1 MKKII
6 LLFITLLTQSFMALI
21 CINDLQKLIVGVPV
35 ADLRSEA
42 NHVPNGLK
50 GPALSKD
57 IGGQNSQVL
66 FGEKLLLNKSSLQK
80 LSTENLSERE
90 LASIWLNVYAL
101 DQEVLTAGNKWIGC
115 PGYVQANQVVGV
127 QNFPQY
133 NIVLQDLWT
142 EVYPEKN
149 VLATPVFSLACGTML
164 EAKKL
169 NDSWWQVY
177 FCGEAFGFIKATSMI
192 YELSVQVKESEKEI
206 RDKIVE
212 MAKKFVGSP
221 YVWGGRTP
229 ILEETKRP
237 DENINDQITG
247 IDCSDFINIV
257 FKSVGLQI
265 PKNTSSQFYGIS
277 KLIEHG
283 KDLRAGDLIFFTKK
297 NDISRMCHVM
307 LYIGKDTNG
316 NGEIIESTGLGISS
330 VQQAKDAKIDLKR
343 LGVRIIKLL
352 DYIKVDVDQIESG
365 KTVYKKRGYFVLM
378 GSYLNS
384 KEDIQK
390 LRDKTISIV

>member
-6 LLFITLLTQSFMALI
+6 LFWCVLLTQSFLASI
-21 CINDLQKLIVGVPV
+21 RVSASQKLIVSVPV

-42 NHVPNGLK
+42 KAAPDGLT

-66 FGEKLLLNKSSLQK
+66 FGEKLILNKSYLGILQ
-80 LSTENLSERE
+80 TGE
-90 LASIWLNVYAL
+90 WLNVYAL
-101 DQEVLTAGNKWIGC
+101 DQEVLTAENKWIGC
-115 PGYVQANQVVGV
+115 PGSVQADQVISI
-127 QNFPQY
+127 QNFPKY
-133 NIVLQDLWT
+133 NVVLQDMWT
-142 EVYPEKN
+142 TVYSKKDALSQP
-149 VLATPVFSLACGTML
+149 LILLACGTML
-164 EAKKL
+164 EAKKV
-169 NDSWWQVY
+169 DKDWWQVY
-177 FCGEAFGFIKATSMI
+177 FLGEVFGFIKADSSV
-192 YELSVQVKESEKEI
+192 YELTLQVKETEKEI
-206 RDKIVE
+206 RDKIVDI
-212 MAKKFVGSP
+212 AKKFIGSP

-229 ILEETKRP
+229 ILQKELQLSNELP
-237 DENINDQITG
+237 LAGQITG
-247 IDCSDFINIV
+247 IDCSDFINII
-257 FKSVGLQI
+257 FKAVGLQV
-265 PKNTSSQFYGIS
+265 PKNTSSQFYGAS

-283 KDLRAGDLIFFTKK
+283 KDLRAGDLIFFTRKD
-297 NDISRMCHVM
+297 DISRMCHVM
-307 LYIGKDTNG
+307 LYIGKNEHG
-316 NGEIIESTGLGISS
+316 NGEVIESTGLGVSS

-390 LRDKTISIV
+390 LRDKTLCLD